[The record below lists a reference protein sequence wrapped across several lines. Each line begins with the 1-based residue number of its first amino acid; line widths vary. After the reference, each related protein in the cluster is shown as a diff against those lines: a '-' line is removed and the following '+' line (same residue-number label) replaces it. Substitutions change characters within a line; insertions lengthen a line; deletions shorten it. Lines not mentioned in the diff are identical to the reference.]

1 MATARRLSLET
12 GSSTPGMGAGRG
24 AVGAVA
30 ALDETRVPSK
40 WRHVHDARPQVVFVS
55 LVVRCLLLAAL
66 AALATLAALAIL
78 DAHTHMLYCHA
89 RYTTCNTYCLPLY

>member
-1 MATARRLSLET
+1 M
-12 GSSTPGMGAGRG
+12 
-24 AVGAVA
+24 A

-66 AALATLAALAIL
+66 AALATLAALAALATLVALAIL